1 MHKHRRMTSALAVAF
16 GVASFASAA
25 AAQKLAKFEIHPL
38 LSDPNSGTALALRV
52 DRRSST
58 VKLCRAGH
66 SNPSFGAVVLT
77 GTCIDNGLANFTT
90 NVARSDFAT
99 EPNVGPGRASPSFWA
114 INVDSGAVQYC
125 EFGDAAGYT
134 CIDMDSSAAR

>member
-1 MHKHRRMTSALAVAF
+1 M
-16 GVASFASAA
+16 
-25 AAQKLAKFEIHPL
+25 
-38 LSDPNSGTALALRV
+38 
-52 DRRSST
+52 
-58 VKLCRAGH
+58 
-66 SNPSFGAVVLT
+66 
-77 GTCIDNGLANFTT
+77 ANFTT
-90 NVARSDFAT
+90 NVARSDFAP